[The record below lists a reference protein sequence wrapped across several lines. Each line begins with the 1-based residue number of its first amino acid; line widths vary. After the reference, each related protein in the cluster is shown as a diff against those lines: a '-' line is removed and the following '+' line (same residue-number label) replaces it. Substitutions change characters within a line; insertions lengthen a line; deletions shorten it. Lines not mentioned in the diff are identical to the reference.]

1 MRPTLQDDD
10 DVAGL
15 PARDGDSESEGVP
28 LDGLEPED
36 TTEEDEQ
43 VGLDAEAG
51 IDEPLDADLALSPGD
66 EHQSFLEGSE
76 TPADT
81 SPEPD
86 DEDLESGGAEYGWVL
101 ESEPLEDQSLS
112 DEDSGLIEGES
123 GLLDD
128 QGEEGF
134 GDDALAASLD
144 LGALPPLDAEP
155 ESESEAEQAP
165 PRASRPS
172 PPIVTRP
179 SVAPSVRGELRL
191 HARQVHIEVLQRS
204 GRPLRALC
212 TAGATGL
219 AWDGS
224 LLIAE
229 PGGSKPER
237 RFAGSDALGALAA
250 IAREER
256 EEREQRVQVVLV
268 TPEALLSSN
277 DGGRVFSVRS
287 DWPHAMPASSVALV
301 RRPEGGVRLLAAAPL
316 GGLLASDD
324 GRPFFALGPERGIVR
339 LASDGGSS
347 ALALMRGEDNE
358 PLIALTRDAGDSFEL
373 LDAPVDVLER
383 AQDLQVAH
391 GAILCCRRAPEPRVL
406 WGRSDAFHPLLDG
419 AAAPMRILNEHRAAV
434 AYACITRREQV
445 LLVRRAL
452 PDREHAGV
460 ESLGPVEIVTELPK
474 ELGAP
479 LQLAG
484 AHDGGITTLHV
495 GTERAWLR
503 LTILPGGDDA

>member
-15 PARDGDSESEGVP
+15 PARDGDSESEGAP

-36 TTEEDEQ
+36 TAEGDES

-51 IDEPLDADLALSPGD
+51 IDEPLDADLELQAGD
-66 EHQSFLEGSE
+66 EHESFLEGSE
-76 TPADT
+76 TPSDLT
-81 SPEPD
+81 PEPD
-86 DEDLESGGAEYGWVL
+86 DEDLEGGASEYGWVL
-101 ESEPLEDQSLS
+101 GSEPLEDSSLTE
-112 DEDSGLIEGES
+112 EDSSFAEAES

-134 GDDALAASLD
+134 GDDLLAGSLD

-155 ESESEAEQAP
+155 ESEAEGAAHAP
-165 PRASRPS
+165 REPRPPIPTVSRPK
-172 PPIVTRP
+172 PKAAMETR
-179 SVAPSVRGELRL
+179 SELRL
-191 HARQVHIEVLQRS
+191 LASQVHVEVLQRS

-212 TAGATGL
+212 SAGATGL

-229 PGGSKPER
+229 PGLTRPER
-237 RFAGSDALGALAA
+237 RFAGSDTLGALAA
-250 IAREER
+250 IER
-256 EEREQRVQVVLV
+256 GERVQVALV
-268 TPEALLSSN
+268 TPEALLCSN

-301 RRPEGGVRLLAAAPL
+301 RRAEGGVRLLAAAPL
-316 GGLLASDD
+316 GGLMASDE
-324 GRPFFALGPERGIVR
+324 GRPFFALGPARGIVR

-347 ALALMRGEDNE
+347 ALALLRGEDNE
-358 PLIALTRDAGDSFEL
+358 PLIALTHDGGDSFEM

-383 AQDLQVAH
+383 AQDLQVAQ

-406 WGRSDAFHPLLDG
+406 WGRGEAFHELLDG
-419 AAAPMRILNEHRAAV
+419 AAAPMRILNEHRGAI
-434 AYACITRREQV
+434 AYTCVVRREQA
-445 LLVRRAL
+445 LIVRRAL
-452 PDREHAGV
+452 PEREHAGA
-460 ESLGPVEIVTELPK
+460 EALGPIEIVTELPK

-479 LQLAG
+479 LQIAG
-484 AHDGGITTLHV
+484 SHDGGITTLHV